1 MLKSFAFQLEQH
13 QLSTDMIL
21 QGLHGCKHT
30 LPAGITLDGLSVIP
44 TSMKSHREGRRRAT
58 NLKGYSYTCLIGHY
72 SHYTLHCCQTAI
84 SLPSLLSLKMLWQK
98 ISLNGKRRRSSRA
111 KLLESKFLKGVLWN
125 EILE

>member
-1 MLKSFAFQLEQH
+1 MLKCFAFQLDQH

-44 TSMKSHREGRRRAT
+44 TSMKSHREVRRRAP
-58 NLKGYSYTCLIGHY
+58 NLKGYCYMCLIGHY

-84 SLPSLLSLKMLWQK
+84 FLPSLLSPNMLWQK
-98 ISLNGKRRRSSRA
+98 NLTGWKEMQKQQGQTPRIQIPKRCVM
-111 KLLESKFLKGVLWN
+111 E
-125 EILE
+125 